1 MKKDNRNRK
10 TAAVL
15 AAVIMAVCVF
25 GCGSQEP
32 SGQNGGQGSTQESP
46 GYTEESH
53 AERYRYDLQVDVHA
67 ITPEE
72 AEQEYLK
79 LSLHEEATFFNPEDT
94 EWDRICLRDY
104 AQMHLEECRQMEPGI
119 STDADTVYS
128 NITDSRDGS
137 SPALTRDE
145 DSSVIWLNLETPLQ
159 PGEQMTLSLDYS
171 FPVTDMS
178 FGTRINYSF
187 SDSFNKNPVYGLG
200 NFYPILAGRID
211 GEWDTSPD
219 IPSGECFYSPCSDYH
234 AAVKVP
240 HGWQVIGS
248 GEEKQTGTEGD
259 QDIWEVDAENVRDM
273 ALAAAA
279 ELQMSEKEAAGVTVR
294 SWYYANHET
303 EGQVMQ
309 EAAANAVEAYSAYY
323 GDFPYASLDC
333 VETGLFPGGMEYPQ
347 LVFIGED
354 LLQYYS
360 MEEQLMEKEPT
371 SLEVCTAH
379 EVGHN
384 WFYGV
389 VGNDEYNDA
398 WIDEGFASFSEQI
411 YLKYICENGFVN
423 YDFSWEEQKQRLKQS
438 LDFMGWDGQIDLPA
452 GEFQDYVS
460 SVYTGAN
467 YYLISL
473 QEAIGE
479 EAFHE
484 MVRKFYSEFRFREAS
499 TEDFIE
505 TARPYV
511 EGNQQA
517 VDLCA
522 KYLSR
527 WTE

>member
-1 MKKDNRNRK
+1 MKKDYRNRK

-15 AAVIMAVCVF
+15 AAVIMAVCIF

-46 GYTEESH
+46 GHTEESH

-79 LSLHEEATFFNPEDT
+79 LSLHEEAAFFNPEDT

-145 DSSVIWLNLETPLQ
+145 DSSVIWLDLETPLQ

-248 GEEKQTGTEGD
+248 GEE
-259 QDIWEVDAENVRDM
+259 
-273 ALAAAA
+273 
-279 ELQMSEKEAAGVTVR
+279 
-294 SWYYANHET
+294 
-303 EGQVMQ
+303 
-309 EAAANAVEAYSAYY
+309 
-323 GDFPYASLDC
+323 
-333 VETGLFPGGMEYPQ
+333 
-347 LVFIGED
+347 
-354 LLQYYS
+354 
-360 MEEQLMEKEPT
+360 
-371 SLEVCTAH
+371 
-379 EVGHN
+379 
-384 WFYGV
+384 
-389 VGNDEYNDA
+389 
-398 WIDEGFASFSEQI
+398 
-411 YLKYICENGFVN
+411 
-423 YDFSWEEQKQRLKQS
+423 
-438 LDFMGWDGQIDLPA
+438 
-452 GEFQDYVS
+452 
-460 SVYTGAN
+460 
-467 YYLISL
+467 
-473 QEAIGE
+473 
-479 EAFHE
+479 
-484 MVRKFYSEFRFREAS
+484 
-499 TEDFIE
+499 
-505 TARPYV
+505 
-511 EGNQQA
+511 
-517 VDLCA
+517 
-522 KYLSR
+522 
-527 WTE
+527 